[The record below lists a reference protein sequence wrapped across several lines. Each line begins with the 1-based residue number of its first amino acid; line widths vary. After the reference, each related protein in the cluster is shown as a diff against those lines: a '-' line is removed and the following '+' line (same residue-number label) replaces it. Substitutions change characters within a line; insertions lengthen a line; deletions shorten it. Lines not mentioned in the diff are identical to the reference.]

1 MMFSVASV
9 SLYVCLS
16 VAALKG
22 KRLELSTPNLVEIIV
37 HGRRYGQNV
46 ERKGNGSKTDIHY
59 SI

>member
-22 KRLELSTPNLVEIIV
+22 KQLELSTPNLVEIIV
-37 HGRRYGQNV
+37 HGRR
-46 ERKGNGSKTDIHY
+46 
-59 SI
+59 